1 MNRVCPNVRH
11 ENITL
16 WSSSWRLKFI
26 HSQFPLPMAL
36 DSVFSFIKMSD
47 RDLKFVYLFC
57 QTGTFLFVIETSIR
71 KCKHPFSRKN
81 VEH

>member
-1 MNRVCPNVRH
+1 MPGLEIAELAQMRTDGYRVCPNVRH

-36 DSVFSFIKMSD
+36 NSVL
-47 RDLKFVYLFC
+47 LKC
-57 QTGTFLFVIETSIR
+57 QTET
-71 KCKHPFSRKN
+71 
-81 VEH
+81 